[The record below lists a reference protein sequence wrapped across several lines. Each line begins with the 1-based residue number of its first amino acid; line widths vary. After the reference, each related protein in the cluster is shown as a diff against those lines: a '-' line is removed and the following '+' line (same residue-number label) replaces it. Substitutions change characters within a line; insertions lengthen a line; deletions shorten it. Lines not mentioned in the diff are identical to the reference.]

1 MTSQGESVV
10 IGDVHFNHEPIALF
24 TRDDDAVFSDFVN
37 WILQAILNAEEQGVT
52 QSSYLK
58 VVPDNLFGD
67 SFALA
72 FQNAIKAV
80 GNYAELYE
88 RNLDELVPRSGL
100 NEINQGSTG
109 RIIGGEF
116 GSLDEE
122 GPLFHTGT
130 TLDKVKAKGFV
141 SCGVNER
148 AGFAEFDRTTSTW
161 SGIDVDLCRALSAA
175 IFDGVPNHVVY
186 HSLTA
191 SDRFR
196 VLASGVI
203 DVLPRLT
210 THTYERDVLEPTTM
224 MGFSFS
230 KPYFYDGLSF
240 AGVAP
245 YGDCADRLD
254 YTSEQCLGLKIC
266 VNKGTTTIA
275 RTRELFPEAN
285 IVPMDSGMSAIQGLV
300 SGECNALAGGS
311 HDLAR
316 NSVLQSGNVLDYEIG
331 STRYSKEPLANVTRM
346 DDPVWSDFVY
356 WVVEALFIA
365 EERGI
370 TKATA
375 EKMPTTNLFGPL
387 FRDMLQNAVSAGGAY
402 NELYN
407 RNLEVIVPRAGLNLL
422 NTGSQ
427 PQLYPLPGLAFDQKD
442 N

>member
-1 MTSQGESVV
+1 M
-10 IGDVHFNHEPIALF
+10 F
-24 TRDDDAVFSDFVN
+24 TDFVN

-52 QSSYLK
+52 QSSYLT
-58 VVPDNLFGD
+58 VPPSNLFGN
-67 SFALA
+67 SYALA
-72 FQNAIKAV
+72 FQNAIHSI
-80 GNYAELYE
+80 GNYEEVYE
-88 RNLDELVPRSGL
+88 RNIGKIVPRSGL
-100 NEINQGSTG
+100 NELNQGSTG

-116 GSLDEE
+116 GSLDKR
-122 GPLFHTGT
+122 GPLFHTGS
-130 TLDKVKAKGFV
+130 TLDDIKAKGFV
-141 SCGVNER
+141 SCGVNVR
-148 AGFAEFDRTTSTW
+148 AGFAEFDHTTSTW
-161 SGIDVDLCRALSAA
+161 SGMDVDLCRALSAA
-175 IFDGVPNHVVY
+175 IFDGVSNNVVY

-191 SDRFR
+191 TERFM
-196 VLASGVI
+196 VLASGLI

-240 AGVAP
+240 AGVQP
-245 YGDCADRLD
+245 YGECADKLD
-254 YTSEQCLGLKIC
+254 FTSDECLGLKIC
-266 VNKGTTTIA
+266 VNDGSTTIV

-285 IVPMDSGMSAIQGLV
+285 IVPMPTGNSAIDGLV

-316 NSVLQSGNVLDYEIG
+316 NSILQAGNVLNYEIG
-331 STRYSKEPLANVTRM
+331 ETRYSKEPLAIVTRM
-346 DDPVWSDFVY
+346 DDPTWSDFVY

-370 TKATA
+370 TKATS
-375 EKMPTTNLFGPL
+375 ENMPTTNLFGPL

-407 RNLEVIVPRAGLNLL
+407 RNLEDIVPRAGLNLL